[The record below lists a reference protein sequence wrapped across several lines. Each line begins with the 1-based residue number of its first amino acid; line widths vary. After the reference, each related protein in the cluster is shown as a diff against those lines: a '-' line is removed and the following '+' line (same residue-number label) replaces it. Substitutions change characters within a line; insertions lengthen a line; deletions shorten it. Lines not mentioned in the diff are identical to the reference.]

1 MKSEHLKHIA
11 KVAFWWTQGLL
22 KSKKPFA
29 TKEIV
34 LRNTCCVF
42 NLRAKLC
49 EAYNGDNFY
58 DITINFNTFNCS
70 VRCYLFLGFDDDILK
85 HYNVRTMEHVIEN
98 GLLKTIDELES
109 DLYKLKELR
118 NDFCKLKE
126 DLKLPEEH

>member
-11 KVAFWWTQGLL
+11 KVAFGWTQGLL
-22 KSKKPFA
+22 KSKKTFA
-29 TKEIV
+29 TKDIV
-34 LRNTCCVF
+34 IRNTCYVF

-49 EAYNGDNFY
+49 EAYDGDNIY

-70 VRCYLFLGFDDDILK
+70 VRCYFLLGFDDDILK
-85 HYNVRTMEHVIEN
+85 HYNVRTMEHVIES
-98 GLLKTIDELES
+98 GLLKAIDELES

-126 DLKLPEEH
+126 DLKLQEER